1 MRIVYLKLEGKQNKL
16 DLVIYILIEFQV
28 FGMLYS
34 AAAQEKYCPIQ
45 NIAKDGA
52 TMSSGQYFETMITD
66 TQRPN
71 ILGVC

>member
-1 MRIVYLKLEGKQNKL
+1 
-16 DLVIYILIEFQV
+16 
-28 FGMLYS
+28 MLYS

-71 ILGVC
+71 ILGVLI